1 VKPISCGPVP
11 DRGRSARLL
20 ARWAAAS
27 PGLAGVCTGWAHLP
41 PLQAAS
47 TCPAITGC

>member
-20 ARWAAAS
+20 ARSAAAS
-27 PGLAGVCTGWAHLP
+27 PGLAGVCTGWAHLRIR
-41 PLQAAS
+41 PLRPVQR
-47 TCPAITGC
+47 